1 MVKEALKENDGS
13 TKHLKMKTFLSRRC
27 IDKILSLKTLLSDHK
42 ISKINDFTAVE
53 VFENIYITNFE
64 KKKKEYRIHL
74 YLEESVFKKICK
86 VITFTLGMEIAS
98 EIMCDKSK
106 FQEQK
111 YPDEF
116 LERREVPMK
125 VNLGGINW
133 YFIEPD
139 WF

>member
-1 MVKEALKENDGS
+1 MRI
-13 TKHLKMKTFLSRRC
+13 F
-27 IDKILSLKTLLSDHK
+27 ILQIL
-42 ISKINDFTAVE
+42 
-53 VFENIYITNFE
+53 

-106 FQEQK
+106 FQQQK